1 MGIGETEM
9 SNANE
14 QAFPRMVEMNWY
26 ESTERYQVENHGGLT
41 KLEYFAGLAMQ
52 GLCARQ
58 LPPHINNEAVVDISV
73 SLARAL
79 LAELEKGKGV

>member
-1 MGIGETEM
+1 M
-9 SNANE
+9 SNARGP
-14 QAFPRMVEMNWY
+14 AFPCNYDNNAV
-26 ESTERYQVENHGGLT
+26 GLT
-41 KLEYFAGLAMQ
+41 KLEYFAGMAMQ

-79 LAELEKGKGV
+79 LAELEKEV

>member
-1 MGIGETEM
+1 M
-9 SNANE
+9 SSATE
-14 QAFPRMVEMNWY
+14 QAFPRMVEMTWY
-26 ESTERYQVENHGGLT
+26 ESTERYQVENQGGLT

-58 LPPHINNEAVVDISV
+58 LPSHINNEAVVDISV

-79 LAELEKGKGV
+79 LDELEKGKGV

>member
-1 MGIGETEM
+1 M

-26 ESTERYQVENHGGLT
+26 ESTERYQVENQGGLT

-52 GLCARQ
+52 GLCLTASLKYDKGECNAAIAER
-58 LPPHINNEAVVDISV
+58 AVV
-73 SLARAL
+73 LALAL
-79 LAELEKGKGV
+79 LAELEKEKGV